1 MKTQTIKW
9 LLVALVSLLLNSY
22 ETVSEIKVPIA
33 ITNTEK
39 IRNYFQ
45 DVYSGIQKPLVS
57 FVGDTL
63 I

>member
-45 DVYSGIQKPLVS
+45 DVYFGVQKPLVS